1 MAKVLLINSNRF
13 KHPWPVIPFGLCYIA
28 TTLESNGNHRVSF
41 LDLCFSTNCEKE
53 IENAVNTFVPDVIG
67 ISIRNIDDTGGYN
80 VHFFLEDVKNDVVES
95 CKKNFSGPI
104 VIGGPSVGIS
114 GREMLEYFDLEYA
127 VRGDGEA
134 VMLEFVNRIE
144 NRQPL
149 EGLKGLIIRRE
160 NTIIQ
165 ENEPF
170 RDDDLD
176 ALPFPQPQRYL
187 NLDRYRR
194 FGSPLLVQTK
204 RGCAL
209 SCSYCTYNKIEGHT
223 YRLIN
228 PRRIADEIE
237 ILVKET
243 GFNHIEFADSIFNIP
258 LAHAKEVLREVISK
272 NLNLRLHTMG
282 LSPAAVDEELLDLM
296 KLAGFNE
303 VDIGAESA
311 CDEVLQSLSKNFKR
325 ADIINTANL
334 LQKKNIPVTWFIML
348 GAPVEKR
355 ETVLETLNTMGEIAS
370 KWDLVF
376 VSTGVR
382 VYNGAPLADEIMKQ
396 DIHCTADNFLHPVK
410 IEPAKISLADIH
422 RIAKHFSFRFPN
434 FYLYEKEHIIPGWLL
449 VIGNSLLKVFQSGQP
464 VWRLLILL
472 KRIEWALGVRWI
484 KRNLYDLKMSSTQK
498 KSRNS
503 NGFSIIRERKITAKA
518 NQYEKSS

>member
-28 TTLESNGNHRVSF
+28 TILEANERHKVSF

-53 IENAVNTFVPDVIG
+53 IEKAVKDFVPDVIG

-80 VHFFLEDVKNDVVES
+80 VHFLLEDVKNDVVET
-95 CKKNFSGPI
+95 CKKEFSGPI

-144 NRQPL
+144 NHQPL

-160 NTIIQ
+160 NSIIQ
-165 ENEPF
+165 DNEPY
-170 RDDDLD
+170 RVPDLD
-176 ALPFPQPQRYL
+176 SLPFPKLLRYL
-187 NLDRYRR
+187 DLDRYRR
-194 FGSPLLVQTK
+194 FGSPIQIQTK

-209 SCSYCTYNKIEGHT
+209 RCSYCTYNNIEGKH

-228 PRRIADEIE
+228 PKRIADEIE
-237 ILVKET
+237 ILVNET
-243 GFNHIEFADSIFNIP
+243 GINHLEFTDSIFNIP
-258 LAHAKEVLREVISK
+258 LTHSKEVLREVIRK
-272 NLNLRLHTMG
+272 NLDLKLHTMG

-311 CDEVLQSLSKNFKR
+311 CDEVLESLAKDFKR
-325 ADIINTANL
+325 ADVLNISNL
-334 LQKKNIPVTWFIML
+334 LKKKKIPVTWFIML
-348 GAPVEKR
+348 GAPAETR
-355 ETVLETLNTMGEIAS
+355 ETVFITLNTMGRIAS
-370 KWDLVF
+370 KWDMIF
-376 VSTGVR
+376 VSTGIR
-382 VYNGAPLADEIMKQ
+382 VYNGSPLADEILKN
-396 DIHCTADNFLHPVK
+396 DIHCTNDNFLHPVK
-410 IEPAKISLADIH
+410 IEPEEISLADIH
-422 RIAKHFSFRFPN
+422 KIAKRFSFRKPN
-434 FYLYEKEHIIPGWLL
+434 FYFYEKEHIIPGPVLI
-449 VIGNSLLKVFQSGQP
+449 IGNFLLKVFHSRQP
-464 VWRLLILL
+464 VWRLLLLL
-472 KRIEWALGVRWI
+472 KWIEWMMGISWV
-484 KRNLYDLKMSSTQK
+484 KKNLYDLKMSSSHN

-518 NQYEKSS
+518 N

>member
-28 TTLESNGNHRVSF
+28 TSLESNGNHRISF

-53 IENAVNTFVPDVIG
+53 IENALKNFVPDVIG

-80 VHFFLEDVKNDVVES
+80 VHFLLDDVKNDVVDF
-95 CKKNFSGPI
+95 CKMTFSGPI

-134 VMLEFVNRIE
+134 VMSEFVKRIQ
-144 NRQPL
+144 NHQPL

-160 NTIIQ
+160 NKIIQ

-187 NLDRYRR
+187 NLDMYRR
-194 FGSPLLVQTK
+194 YGSPLLIQTK

-209 SCSYCTYNKIEGHT
+209 SCSYCTYNKIEGHK

-258 LAHAKEVLREVISK
+258 LDHAKNVLREIISK

-296 KLAGFNE
+296 KSAGFNE

-325 ADIINTANL
+325 ADIIHTANL

-348 GAPVEKR
+348 GAPAETR
-355 ETVLETLNTMGEIAS
+355 ETVLETLNTMGRIAS

-382 VYNGAPLADEIMKQ
+382 VYNGAPLANEMMKH
-396 DIHCTADNFLHPVK
+396 DIQCTTDNFLHPVK

-422 RIAKHFSFRFPN
+422 KIAKHFSFRFPN

-449 VIGNSLLKVFQSGQP
+449 VIGNSLLKIFHSGQP
-464 VWRLLILL
+464 VWRILILL
-472 KRIEWALGVRWI
+472 KRMEWALGIGLV
-484 KRNLYDLKMSSTQK
+484 KRNLYDLKMNSSHR
-498 KSRNS
+498 KSQNS
-503 NGFSIIRERKITAKA
+503 NGFSIIGEKKITV
-518 NQYEKSS
+518 KSELR

>member
-28 TTLESNGNHRVSF
+28 TTLESIGNHRVSF

-223 YRLIN
+223 YRVIN

-348 GAPVEKR
+348 GALAETR
-355 ETVLETLNTMGEIAS
+355 ESVFITLNTMGRIAS
-370 KWDLVF
+370 KWDMVF
-376 VSTGVR
+376 VSTGIR
-382 VYNGAPLADEIMKQ
+382 IYNGSPLANEILKN
-396 DIHCTADNFLHPVK
+396 DIHCTDDNFLHPVK

-434 FYLYEKEHIIPGWLL
+434 FYLYEKEHIIPGWML